1 MDVELSSLSIDGR
14 LETEQKPRDFTF
26 FFFFPLGWCP

>member
-1 MDVELSSLSIDGR
+1 MDIELFSLSIDGR

-26 FFFFPLGWCP
+26 FFFPLGWCP